1 MIDIDFIYRHPVRT
15 FLLPQTLTATERRMT
30 MEREDT
36 PLELGTASVE
46 TKGPIFGAR
55 DMLVGSPEPTLS
67 DD

>member
-1 MIDIDFIYRHPVRT
+1 
-15 FLLPQTLTATERRMT
+15 MT